1 MYKWRLHSFV
11 AYLLELTTCV
21 LELMPEKKREERKVE
36 KKKEKKRE
44 EQPFNMGNINQRNV
58 ARKAPNATVA
68 FKKYR
73 RCRARDAPPL
83 ASADVGA
90 HALDRL

>member
-1 MYKWRLHSFV
+1 METAQLCRLLTRTY
-11 AYLLELTTCV
+11 YLCTCTNAR
-21 LELMPEKKREERKVE
+21 KKREKEERKVE

-44 EQPFNMGNINQRNV
+44 EQPFNMGNINQRNI
-58 ARKAPNATVA
+58 ARKAPNATVS

-73 RCRARDAPPL
+73 RCRARDAPLL